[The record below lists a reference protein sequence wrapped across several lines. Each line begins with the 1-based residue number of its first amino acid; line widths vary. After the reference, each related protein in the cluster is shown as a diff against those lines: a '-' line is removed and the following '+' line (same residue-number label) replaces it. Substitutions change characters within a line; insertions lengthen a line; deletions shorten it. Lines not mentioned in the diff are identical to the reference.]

1 MLCHQSEAAILT
13 SLTSS
18 LYERHEV
25 PNLDEIGLFFDLAVF
40 VELSVL
46 AHAEEQFVAIIDDF
60 LDVQRLMVHHEWI
73 ARVVN
78 HHILG

>member
-1 MLCHQSEAAILT
+1 MLYHQSEAAILT

-18 LYERHEV
+18 LHKRHEV
-25 PNLDEIGLFFDLAVF
+25 PNLDKVGLFFDLAIF

-46 AHAEEQFVAIIDDF
+46 AHTEEQFVAIIDDF
-60 LDVQRLMVHHEWI
+60 FDVKRLMVHHKWI

-78 HHILG
+78 NHVLG